1 MAGLEHA
8 LAQQLTL
15 AVAEAVGAD
24 AAAAGVDI
32 APRLLEARGRGGG
45 EVVDR
50 FCLPRVREVLE
61 RELWAFAE
69 DTAQTVRD
77 ANGKYAEDPSTY
89 SASFGRE
96 EHFHQGL
103 DEYNGRPDG
112 GNIEAQMRREFND
125 STTFTTRNY
134 GGIATDLVTE
144 WEFVVEPKA
153 GR

>member
-1 MAGLEHA
+1 MKHA

-15 AVAEAVGAD
+15 AVAEAVGVD
-24 AAAAGVDI
+24 AAAA
-32 APRLLEARGRGGG
+32 ARGEWRRWVLG
-45 EVVDR
+45 R
-50 FCLPRVREVLE
+50 FCLTRVHEVLE

-69 DTAQTVRD
+69 DTAQIVRD

-112 GNIEAQMRREFND
+112 GNIEAQMR
-125 STTFTTRNY
+125 
-134 GGIATDLVTE
+134 
-144 WEFVVEPKA
+144 PP
-153 GR
+153 